1 MTYFAMCCLAEK
13 FASCYTDSEMS
24 AFLLYLRKGMINL
37 FHNFLS
43 KSKQTAAV
51 LSDSGKSS
59 RPVGEHEQ
67 ILSEISGMME
77 TLGFD
82 TEHLLWIAKQNK
94 EAFSTLVNHNQM
106 IANSSAEN
114 LEQAAYVEEKIQQ
127 VNDNS
132 ETMNEHIRLVEEKA
146 DAVLSNITEKKDT
159 IKETYHML
167 HDLTDT
173 LRITQETNLKLL
185 ESSRNIHKIVEYIK
199 NISEETTLLAL
210 NASITAAHAGEA
222 GKSFAIVAGEVGKL
236 SDETDSFINEIED
249 IVKELEENIHSSHE
263 STRHSEESIEKLSGF
278 VESTVNILTGTH
290 ESLTDIKKNMGNLTA
305 VSQTNVAVSSDV
317 TEALELL
324 ANTISIAAGQSQDS
338 IEMIAQ
344 HQKKTDTLFSCCDSI
359 SSMCEKLQYSMCA
372 VRGNDDIVIGINP
385 FTSPSDIKNMY
396 QPVLA
401 RIFDSLGMKVKI
413 IIVKDYNSL
422 GEQIQKGTID
432 GGWFSPF
439 AYITAAEMTPL
450 IPVATPLINGRD
462 YYNGYIITRN
472 DSGIE
477 TLQDLPGRTFA
488 YVDKN
493 SASGYLYAKHSM
505 KEAGLDPES
514 IFLNVTFAGSHDQVI
529 QGVIGGEFDAGAT
542 YNEAYEKMQNAG
554 TDMSGIHI
562 ISATGNIQKDAIAF
576 SRNMDA
582 ERISLIKNAFL
593 NFSDFSGITT
603 PVTGFVEAKDS
614 NYDLIRQ
621 VQNAK

>member
-1 MTYFAMCCLAEK
+1 MFKK
-13 FASCYTDSEMS
+13 F
-24 AFLLYLRKGMINL
+24 LP
-37 FHNFLS
+37 
-43 KSKQTAAV
+43 KSNRTAADPPA
-51 LSDSGKSS
+51 SEKNS
-59 RPVGEHEQ
+59 RLAGERQQ
-67 ILSEISGMME
+67 ILSEISDMME

-114 LEQAAYVEEKIQQ
+114 LEQAAFVEEKIQQ
-127 VNDNS
+127 VNSNS

-146 DAVLSNITEKKDT
+146 DTVLNHITGKNDT

-167 HDLTDT
+167 HDLTET

-185 ESSRNIHKIVEYIK
+185 ESSQSIHKIVEYIK
-199 NISEETTLLAL
+199 NISEETTLLSL

-222 GKSFAIVAGEVGKL
+222 GKAFAIVAGEVGKL

-249 IVKELEENIHSSHE
+249 IVKELEENIHSSHA
-263 STRHSEESIEKLSGF
+263 SAKHSEESIEKLSGF
-278 VESTVNILTGTH
+278 VESTVNILTGTY

-305 VSQTNVAVSSDV
+305 VSQTNVDVSSDA
-317 TEALELL
+317 TEALGLL
-324 ANTISIAAGQSQDS
+324 ASTISTSASQTEDS

-372 VRGNDDIVIGINP
+372 VRGENDIVIGINP

-401 RIFDSLGMKVKI
+401 RIFDSLGLKVKI
-413 IIVKDYNSL
+413 IIVKDYNAL
-422 GEQIQKGTID
+422 GEQIQRGNMD

-462 YYNGYIITRN
+462 YYNGYIITRK

-477 TLQDLPGRTFA
+477 TLADLPGRTFA

-493 SASGYLYAKHSM
+493 SASGYLYAKHSI

-529 QGVIGGEFDAGAT
+529 QGVLNGEFEAGAT
-542 YNEAYEKMQNAG
+542 YNEAYDKARKAG
-554 TDMSGIHI
+554 TDMSDIQI
-562 ISATGNIQKDAIAF
+562 ISTTGNIQKDAIAF
-576 SRNMDA
+576 SRNMDP
-582 ERISLIKNAFL
+582 ERIRQIQNAFV
-593 NFSDFSGITT
+593 NFKDFSGITT

-621 VQNAK
+621 VQNAG

>member
-1 MTYFAMCCLAEK
+1 MFK
-13 FASCYTDSEMS
+13 
-24 AFLLYLRKGMINL
+24 K
-37 FHNFLS
+37 FLS
-43 KSKQTAAV
+43 KSNQTPAV
-51 LSDSGKSS
+51 LPDSEKN
-59 RPVGEHEQ
+59 PCPAGEHEK
-67 ILSEISGMME
+67 ILSEISDMME

-114 LEQAAYVEEKIQQ
+114 LEQAAFVEEKIQQ
-127 VNDNS
+127 VNTNS
-132 ETMNEHIRLVEEKA
+132 GTMNEQIRLAEEKA
-146 DAVLSNITEKKDT
+146 DLVLKNITDKNHT
-159 IKETYHML
+159 VKETYHML
-167 HDLTDT
+167 HDLTET

-185 ESSRNIHKIVEYIK
+185 ESSQSIHKIVEYIK

-222 GKSFAIVAGEVGKL
+222 GKAFAIVAGEVGKL

-249 IVKELEENIHSSHE
+249 IVKELEENIHSSHA
-263 STRHSEESIEKLSGF
+263 STKHSEESIEKLSGF
-278 VESTVNILTGTH
+278 VENTVDILTGAYN
-290 ESLTDIKKNMGNLTA
+290 SLTDIKKNMGNLTA
-305 VSQTNVAVSSDV
+305 VSQTNVEVSSDV
-317 TEALELL
+317 TEALGLL
-324 ANTISIAAGQSQDS
+324 AGTISTSAEQSQDS

-372 VRGNDDIVIGINP
+372 VRGENDIVIGINP

-401 RIFDSLGMKVKI
+401 RIFDSLGLKVKI

-422 GEQIQKGTID
+422 GEQIQKGSID

-439 AYITAAEMTPL
+439 AYITAAELTPL

-462 YYNGYIITRN
+462 YYNGYIITRK

-477 TLQDLPGRTFA
+477 TLEDLPGRTFA

-493 SASGYLYAKHSM
+493 SASGYLYAKHSI

-514 IFLNVTFAGSHDQVI
+514 IFLNVAFAGSHDQVI
-529 QGVIGGEFDAGAT
+529 QGVLSGEFDAGAT
-542 YNEAYEKMQNAG
+542 YNEAYDKARNAG
-554 TDMSGIHI
+554 TDMSGIQI
-562 ISATGNIQKDAIAF
+562 ISTTGNIQKDAIAF
-576 SRNMDA
+576 GRNMDP
-582 ERISLIKNAFL
+582 ERIRQIQNAFV
-593 NFSDFSGITT
+593 NFKDFSGITT